1 VDPDLDPDPAI
12 FDINLQ
18 DDNKKLRKK
27 KNLRILWI
35 RNTEENSVEDPEIQM
50 DPR

>member
-18 DDNKKLRKK
+18 DEKLRKK